1 MSRHYNANWSQGTSC
16 LTSQQEDVQKMRSFG
31 EFLRGMLEAALDGR
45 PNYAEVRSI
54 LSSLEEEGAD
64 SRSIYEEV
72 VADRAKAFPE
82 WPQAPSYEELKV

>member
-1 MSRHYNANWSQGTSC
+1 MTQSYA
-16 LTSQQEDVQKMRSFG
+16 D
-31 EFLRGMLEAALDGR
+31 FLKGQLGAALDGR

-64 SRSIYEEV
+64 SRSIYEEA